1 MKNPIIV
8 DHPLIQHK
16 VSMMRDR
23 STSYREFRN
32 LVSEISM
39 LMCYEVTRD
48 LPLTAQELE
57 TPLSIIKTKVIAGKK
72 LAFVPVTSAGQ
83 GMLDGVIELIPAA
96 KIGHIGNYMDPET
109 HQPVQYYCKLPVDV
123 AQREVIRLDPRLP
136 DGITAVSALDAL
148 KEAGVKNIKFMT
160 IIAAPEGV
168 KRVQEAYPDV
178 QIYCAAL
185 DERCD
190 ENGFIVPG
198 LGDVGDRMFGTK

>member
-23 STSYREFRN
+23 STSYREFRA

-48 LPLTAQELE
+48 LPLTEVELE

-72 LAFVPVTSAGQ
+72 LAFVPVMRAGQ

-96 KIGHIGNYMDPET
+96 KIGHIGNYMDPIT
-109 HQPVQYYCKLPVDV
+109 HEPVQYYCKLPVDV
-123 AQREVIRLDPRLP
+123 SQREVILLDPRLP

-148 KEAGVKNIKFMT
+148 KEAGVKHIKFMT

-168 KRVQEAYPDV
+168 KLVQEKHPDV